1 MNCSEFER
9 ELEHLVETRGES
21 LPESVAAHVGAC
33 DACRSL
39 YRDHQL
45 LNAAVLRW
53 RPVETPSSLI
63 DAVMSQL
70 LSEQLSPSA
79 LQPSHVGSGRGW
91 VPVAV
96 AACMLAVLG
105 IGVSL
110 RSGSIDRSLAQKE
123 HDRPAPVVE
132 HSLDAPA
139 EVASSMAAV
148 FDDLRMEYQGLAA
161 DTTATAR
168 ELAVVIPTS
177 AAIPWGDM
185 TMSNITSNL
194 AVHDEPQASGGV
206 TAIGRSIGTQ
216 ITQAMDF
223 LWTTVP
229 PEVPRG

>member
-110 RSGSIDRSLAQKE
+110 RSGSIERSLAQKE
-123 HDRPAPVVE
+123 HDRPAPVVVNT
-132 HSLDAPA
+132 LDSTP
-139 EVASSMAAV
+139 EVA
-148 FDDLRMEYQGLAA
+148 
-161 DTTATAR
+161 
-168 ELAVVIPTS
+168 
-177 AAIPWGDM
+177 
-185 TMSNITSNL
+185 
-194 AVHDEPQASGGV
+194 
-206 TAIGRSIGTQ
+206 
-216 ITQAMDF
+216 
-223 LWTTVP
+223 
-229 PEVPRG
+229 